1 MTPLKVS
8 VTSGDIAS
16 YIKVCKI
23 YNEAF
28 FNFYV
33 VEKENDE
40 FYISRK
46 SATHYQVYS
55 SNNTVKAFIEKN
67 NSGSMV
73 LLPTELSQF
82 SDEQGILKGEDL
94 YGSIL
99 KGVNDVDALQTD
111 LVDVLKYD
119 SRRDFILKLS
129 EIDFDLDKVV
139 TKEDYDYK
147 IMEMACS
154 SLEEKDY
161 EAFRSKVVLKKNGVS
176 FSHDQIPSTLAESVS
191 VTGAKKNFDLAML
204 LPQENGNGALLNEL
218 VDKYAVLGISRLK
231 LNSLFGISSEA
242 NLDEIYD
249 TIKSNYPVIE
259 NDQQLAFMMLMDANN
274 NKQIGYKA
282 ICANGSEEGNPF

>member
-1 MTPLKVS
+1 
-8 VTSGDIAS
+8 
-16 YIKVCKI
+16 
-23 YNEAF
+23 
-28 FNFYV
+28 
-33 VEKENDE
+33 
-40 FYISRK
+40 
-46 SATHYQVYS
+46 
-55 SNNTVKAFIEKN
+55 
-67 NSGSMV
+67 MV

-176 FSHDQIPSTLAESVS
+176 FSHDQIPSTLSESVS

-282 ICANGSEEGNPF
+282 IISTLFKTRTCNGSLTIFNISNIAATINVNSYTTGHVRINCYDYSGIVAFTDGVGSR